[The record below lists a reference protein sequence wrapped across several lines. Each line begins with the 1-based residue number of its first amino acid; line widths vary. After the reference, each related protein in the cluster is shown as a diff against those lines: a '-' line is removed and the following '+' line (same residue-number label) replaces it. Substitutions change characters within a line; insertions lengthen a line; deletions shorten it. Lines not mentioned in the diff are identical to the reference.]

1 MGVPPRISTFLI
13 WQAHSKNPTSLYE
26 LPFRPKLGSREPI
39 VYRGYSFVSQY
50 ITSLFPRLKIKKKG
64 ELADGLKAVGA
75 FFPRLYSRFIFSK
88 FTNRTCATR
97 TCLRSP
103 PAGSSPRTPRR
114 RLSFAL
120 GRRAVATGVPDD
132 LPAVPESAA
141 AAAAAPM
148 GTPGN
153 VPAGPV

>member
-1 MGVPPRISTFLI
+1 MGCTRVLPKSRV
-13 WQAHSKNPTSLYE
+13 ANPAV
-26 LPFRPKLGSREPI
+26 LGPAKSD
-39 VYRGYSFVSQY
+39 
-50 ITSLFPRLKIKKKG
+50 
-64 ELADGLKAVGA
+64 LATK
-75 FFPRLYSRFIFSK
+75 
-88 FTNRTCATR
+88 TNPEG
-97 TCLRSP
+97 LRSP
-103 PAGSSPRTPRR
+103 PAGGSPRTPRR

-132 LPAVPESAA
+132 LPAAPESAA